1 MIVYTNAE
9 TTLFKLTD
17 GKYKRIFIPRVFW
30 DETKQANTVKS
41 GMTVTDRVSLV
52 IPYDSVGELELAEGK
67 DFFFKGEIAL
77 DVDNSSEK
85 TQAES
90 LKLLRNLYGAP
101 LTVVSFDKKLFGS
114 KEMWHYEVSLK

>member
-17 GKYKRIFIPRVFW
+17 GKYERIFIPRVFW

-52 IPYDSVGELELAEGK
+52 IPYNSVGELELAEGK

-85 TQAES
+85 AQAES

-101 LTVVSFDKKLFGS
+101 LTVVSFDKKLLGS
-114 KEMWHYEVSLK
+114 KELWHYEISLK